1 MARIPGT
8 FEASY
13 NFEPKIAGAFDARTL
28 VPSYADL
35 LSFTS
40 DNYLVNGFTVAVY
53 DADPNLRGIYQL
65 IDKDN
70 LSNPA
75 SWERIGA
82 VGGTGTS
89 GTSGTGASGTSGTSG
104 TGAAADTSGSSPAPT
119 SSPACRFPG

>member
-35 LSFTS
+35 LNFTA
-40 DNYLVNGFTVAVY
+40 DNYLINGFTVAVY
-53 DADPNLRGIYQL
+53 DADPDLRGIYQL
-65 IDKDN
+65 IDKDD

-75 SWERIGA
+75 SWERIGTA
-82 VGGTGTS
+82 GTS
-89 GTSGTGASGTSGTSG
+89 NTVTVNFVLELSQPVVALT
-104 TGAAADTSGSSPAPT
+104 
-119 SSPACRFPG
+119 